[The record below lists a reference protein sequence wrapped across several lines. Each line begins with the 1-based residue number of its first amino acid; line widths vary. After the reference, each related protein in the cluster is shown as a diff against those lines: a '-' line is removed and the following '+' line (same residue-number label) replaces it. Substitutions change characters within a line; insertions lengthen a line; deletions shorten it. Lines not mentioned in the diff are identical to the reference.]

1 MKAVALQAVGK
12 MELVD
17 IPVPEPRPGDLKLRV
32 RYCGV
37 CGSDLHEYRS
47 SFLSMASNRQTPI
60 MGHEFSASVIGLG
73 PDVEGFAVGDL
84 VVVNPN
90 EPCGKCR
97 GCLQGQD
104 HLCVVPVLALGYQRV
119 GGFAEYVCAKAER
132 SIKVAP
138 DAPADRLATTEPLA
152 VAVHAVRRGQL
163 EKGETVFIAGAG
175 PIGAFTILA
184 ARHKGAGRIIV
195 SEPAASRRELAMRLG
210 ADEVIDPTATPPSLR
225 VMELVPGGVD
235 ISVECV
241 GLNPPLDDCILSTRR
256 GGRIVVAGV
265 FEMPS
270 QILLLRT
277 MVYEH
282 AIIGAFAYTLAEFT
296 EVAHLIASGAIDVSP
311 VISRTVSLAEL
322 PGAFADLDADR
333 NRYHKVLVSPDV

>member
-1 MKAVALQAVGK
+1 MKAVALQAVGR

-17 IPVPEPRPGDLKLRV
+17 IPEPEPGPGDLKLRV

-47 SFLSMASNRQTPI
+47 SFLTMASNRKTPV
-60 MGHEFSASVIGLG
+60 MGHEFSASVVGLG
-73 PDVEGFAVGDL
+73 SDVQGFAVGDL

-90 EPCGKCR
+90 EPCGECR
-97 GCLQGQD
+97 ACLAGQD
-104 HLCVVPVLALGYQRV
+104 QLCGPVLGVGYSRV
-119 GGFAEYVCAKAER
+119 GGFAEYVCAQAKR
-132 SIKVAP
+132 SIRMAP

-152 VAVHAVRRGQL
+152 VAVHALNRCQL
-163 EKGETVFIAGAG
+163 QRGETVFIAGAG

-184 ARHKGAGRIIV
+184 ARHKGAGQIIV
-195 SEPAASRRELAMRLG
+195 SEPAANRRELALRLG

-225 VMELVPGGVD
+225 VLELVPGGVD
-235 ISVECV
+235 VSVECV
-241 GLNPPLDDCILSTRR
+241 GINPPLDDCILTTRR

-282 AIIGAFAYTLAEFT
+282 TIIGAFAYTLAEFT

-311 VISRTVSLAEL
+311 VISRTVSLADL
-322 PGAFADLDADR
+322 PQAFADLDADR
-333 NRYHKVLVSPDV
+333 NSFHKVLVSPDV

>member
-12 MELVD
+12 MELVN
-17 IPVPEPRPGDLKLRV
+17 IPEPEPRPGDLKLRV

-47 SFLSMASNRQTPI
+47 SFLSMASNRKTPI
-60 MGHEFSASVIGLG
+60 MGHEFSATVVGLG

-90 EPCGKCR
+90 APCGECR
-97 GCLQGQD
+97 ACLAGQD
-104 HLCVVPVLALGYQRV
+104 QLCGPVLDVGYDRV
-119 GGFAEYVCAKAER
+119 GGFAEYVCAQAKR
-132 SIKVAP
+132 SIKMAP
-138 DAPADRLATTEPLA
+138 NAPADRLATTEPLA

-184 ARHKGAGRIIV
+184 ARHQGAGKIIV
-195 SEPAASRRELAMRLG
+195 SEPAANRRELALRLG

-225 VMELVPGGVD
+225 VLELVPGGVD

-241 GLNPPLDDCILSTRR
+241 GLNPPLDDCILSVRH

-270 QILLLRT
+270 QLLLLRT

-282 AIIGAFAYTLAEFT
+282 TIIGAFAYTLAEFS

-311 VISRTVSLAEL
+311 VISRTVSLADL
-322 PGAFADLDADR
+322 PRAFADLDADR

>member
-1 MKAVALQAVGK
+1 MKAVALQSVGR

-17 IPVPEPRPGDLKLRV
+17 IPEPEPRPGDLKLRV

-60 MGHEFSASVIGLG
+60 MGHEFSASVVGLG
-73 PDVEGFAVGDL
+73 PEVKGFAIGDL

-97 GCLQGQD
+97 ACLAGQD
-104 HLCVVPVLALGYQRV
+104 QLCGPVLGVGYHRV
-119 GGFAEYVCAKAER
+119 GGFAEYVCAPANR

-138 DAPADRLATTEPLA
+138 GAPADRLATTEPLA
-152 VAVHAVRRGQL
+152 VAMHALNRCQL
-163 EKGETVFIAGAG
+163 QKGETVFIAGAG
-175 PIGAFTILA
+175 PIGAFTVLA
-184 ARHKGAGRIIV
+184 ARYQGAGRIII
-195 SEPAASRRELAMRLG
+195 SEPAPNRRELALRLG

-225 VMELVPGGVD
+225 VLELTPGGVD

-282 AIIGAFAYTLAEFT
+282 SIIGAFAYTLAEFT

-311 VISRTVSLAEL
+311 VISRTVSLDEL
-322 PGAFADLDADR
+322 PRAFAELDADR
-333 NRYHKVLVSPDV
+333 NCCHKVLVSPDI

>member
-1 MKAVALQAVGK
+1 MKAVALQAVGQ

-17 IPVPEPRPGDLKLRV
+17 IPEPEPGSGDLKLRV

-47 SFLSMASNRQTPI
+47 SFVSMATNRQTPI
-60 MGHEFSASVIGLG
+60 MGHEFSATVVGLG

-90 EPCGKCR
+90 EACGQCR
-97 GCLQGQD
+97 FCRAGLDQ
-104 HLCVVPVLALGYQRV
+104 LCRPVLGVGYHRV
-119 GGFAEYVCAKAER
+119 GGYAEYLCAQARR
-132 SIKVAP
+132 SIKMAP

-152 VAVHAVRRGQL
+152 VAMHALNRGQL
-163 EKGETVFIAGAG
+163 QKGETVFIAGAG
-175 PIGAFTILA
+175 PIGAFTVLA
-184 ARHKGAGRIIV
+184 ARHQGAGRIIV
-195 SEPAASRRELAMRLG
+195 SEPAANRRELALRLG
-210 ADEVIDPTATPPSLR
+210 ADEVIDPSATPPSLR
-225 VMELVPGGVD
+225 VLELVPDGVD

-241 GLNPPLDDCILSTRR
+241 GLNPALDDCILSMRR

-265 FEMPS
+265 FEAPS
-270 QILLLRT
+270 PILLLRT
-277 MVYEH
+277 MAYEQT
-282 AIIGAFAYTLAEFT
+282 IIGAYAYTLAEFT

-322 PGAFADLDADR
+322 PRTFAELDADR
-333 NRYHKVLVSPDV
+333 NRYHKVLVSPDL